1 MEIPASHQLVEIRIP
16 YLAATIAS
24 WLLHD
29 DTLAKYIQHQ
39 PEIAVG
45 EHFFPEAPSKIQKKV
60 GHWLLTQLMFNIH
73 PNIIREQLPNF
84 GLEYSREMW
93 FRVLRDWTH
102 LFKGYDEHR
111 QYGIDTAKTS
121 KPYAEQA
128 DLIEALYHNVNQQIV
143 DAVLRE
149 FGPEVQFFDHS
160 NDTLLFLK
168 SAVITVGD
176 INQSLKQVCSGF
188 PFDVQLQMRLISNH
202 RVTSN
207 VMRKIISQI

>member
-1 MEIPASHQLVEIRIP
+1 MFDPANVQYS
-16 YLAATIAS
+16 
-24 WLLHD
+24 
-29 DTLAKYIQHQ
+29 
-39 PEIAVG
+39 
-45 EHFFPEAPSKIQKKV
+45 
-60 GHWLLTQLMFNIH
+60 

-84 GLEYSREMW
+84 GLECSREMW

-128 DLIEALYHNVNQQIV
+128 DIIEALYHNVNQQIV

-160 NDTLLFLK
+160 NDTLFLK

-188 PFDVQLQMRLISNH
+188 PFDVQLKMRLI
-202 RVTSN
+202 
-207 VMRKIISQI
+207 